1 MDIKHFWQN
10 NWWLI
15 LALVIILSWVTFFN
29 PLSHRHRFEVPR

>member
-15 LALVIILSWVTFFN
+15 LALVIILSWVTFLTPKPSPPF
-29 PLSHRHRFEVPR
+29 

>member
-15 LALVIILSWVTFFN
+15 LALVIILSWVTFLT
-29 PLSHRHRFEVPR
+29 P